1 MRMSVGFYFG
11 TAFRRMWQSRRQ
23 YLIYSIGII
32 VTISVISSLTIWS
45 VTSENLAV
53 RDFLRDF
60 DYEVRV
66 RSYLPDR
73 LPEIQAWLEDHPL
86 IESVANISYNQAFFN
101 AEDKD
106 PMYRFFP
113 LDNQDDPNNP
123 VSVATLLLPPNSTI
137 KRLKSQFNVVGNF
150 SLELGEVLISE
161 QQADILET
169 IFGEKIVPGMK
180 LNLSVCRNSFDWG
193 VYLFQYQPTHF
204 YNVTVKGIYRR
215 IPSITM
221 LQKTFSEDFIDNS
234 IIFLYDNLN
243 RADKL
248 KMLDDNGLYPVVTAK
263 CDPNKIASG
272 GINDIIAKL
281 VELED
286 QITIEQST
294 ALPFIL
300 YSPIEELQQSYGRAN
315 TIIALMIPVA
325 VFGILQSLFAINIII
340 EKMKDELAILKERG
354 GQIIQL
360 LGSTLLEFSIVI
372 LISICIAG
380 VLSFILASL
389 IPSLGVGRFS
399 AENFKDFF
407 TNIEIHLIPFL
418 YTSLAVLGISLVFVG
433 YKVNKVL
440 PKTYSERD
448 LAFRDN
454 VEKWLAIILL
464 AVGTLAII
472 IYFLIFGLK
481 YGNSIKNIFNFTET
495 NTEQSSIVYLLLSIM
510 IILGSVLLGLAAREV
525 LSRLRTIYSKIY
537 KKGGFFIAHNFKKS
551 KHSLNSILIIT
562 IILSGT
568 LIFSFS
574 LRDSY
579 KNVELNT
586 NYYNNG
592 ADFRIETEST
602 HNAIELSLLLEDGID
617 DAMSVLKTT
626 GSHGY
631 DEKVTLLGI
640 DAVKYASIGR
650 WIDNSFINDEVYIP
664 SSYMFRNTTDWL
676 HALNNINDGLIISDG
691 LARENNYMIGDTI
704 NIQNI
709 LIGSST
715 YITEQF
721 YITGVIHSAPGFGL
735 ATGENLELNQPNDHF
750 ALMNFRKANEDF
762 EVNNTNLVFASLEDG
777 YQLVDVESNLM
788 EMDDVLVINPSFT
801 NEGFSDKYI
810 NNYVPE
816 LDSFILTQIIIICF
830 LGFLTITTNISYI
843 ISTRRRNSTILSLFG
858 NTRITLTNTI
868 LNEILLLDITA
879 IIAGLALGLPLGLLG
894 VKLLQPY
901 FLNKVIYPVSFAI
914 NGLNLVFLILGI
926 VIISLLAAIPSL
938 IRLYKSKEIDVIHN
952 PAYN

>member
-60 DYEVRV
+60 DYELRV

-137 KRLKSQFNVVGNF
+137 KRLKSQFKVVGNF

-169 IFGEKIVPGMK
+169 IFSEKIVPGMK
-180 LNLSVCRNSFDWG
+180 LNLSVCRNSYDWG

-204 YNVTVKGIYRR
+204 YNITVKGIYRR

-221 LQKTFSEDFIDNS
+221 LQKSFSEDFIDNS

-248 KMLDDNGLYPVVTAK
+248 KMLDDNGLYPIVTAK
-263 CDPNKIASG
+263 CDPDKLASE
-272 GINDIIAKL
+272 GIDNIIAKL
-281 VELED
+281 VELEE
-286 QITIEQST
+286 QITLEQST

-315 TIIALMIPVA
+315 TIIVLMIPVA

-340 EKMKDELAILKERG
+340 EKMKDELIILKERG
-354 GQIIQL
+354 AQTIQL
-360 LGSTLLEFSIVI
+360 LGSTLLEFFIVI

-380 VLSFILASL
+380 MLSFLLASL
-389 IPSLGVGRFS
+389 IPSLGAGRFS
-399 AENFKDFF
+399 AESFKDFF
-407 TNIEIHLIPFL
+407 TNLEIHLIPFL
-418 YTSLAVLGISLVFVG
+418 YTSLAVLGISMVVVG

-440 PKTYSERD
+440 PQTYSERD

-454 VEKWLAIILL
+454 VEKWIALGLL
-464 AVGTLAII
+464 TVGTLAVI
-472 IYFLIFGLK
+472 IYFLIFSLT
-481 YGNSIKNIFNFTET
+481 YSSSIKNIFNFSQT
-495 NTEQSSIVYLLLSIM
+495 NTEQSSTAYLLISIM
-510 IILGSVLLGLAAREV
+510 IILVSVLLGIAAREV
-525 LSRLRTIYSKIY
+525 LSRLRTLYSKIY

-551 KHSLNSILIIT
+551 KHSLNSILILT
-562 IILSGT
+562 VILSST

-592 ADFRIETEST
+592 ADLRIETAST
-602 HNAIELSLLLEDGID
+602 HHTIELSLLLEEGID
-617 DAMSVLKTT
+617 DAMSVLIAT
-626 GSHGY
+626 GSYAY
-631 DEKVTLLGI
+631 DEQVTLLGI
-640 DAVKYASIGR
+640 DAVKYATIGR
-650 WIDNSFINDEVYIP
+650 WIDNSFINDEAYIP
-664 SSYMFRNTTDWL
+664 SSYMFRNTTEWL
-676 HALNNINDGLIISDG
+676 NALNNTYDGIIISDV
-691 LARENNYMIGDTI
+691 LARENNLMVGDSLNI
-704 NIQNI
+704 NDI
-709 LIGSST
+709 LIGST
-715 YITEQF
+715 TLYDDEF
-721 YITGVIHSAPGFGL
+721 YIAGVIHSAPGFGL
-735 ATGENLELNQPNDHF
+735 ATGENLELDQPNDHF
-750 ALMNFRKANEDF
+750 ALMNFRKANE
-762 EVNNTNLVFASLEDG
+762 VYGYNNTNLIFASLEDG
-777 YQLVDVESNLM
+777 YSLEDVEETIM
-788 EMDDVLVINPSFT
+788 AKEDVLTINPSFT
-801 NEGFSDKYI
+801 SEGFSDKYI

-816 LDSFILTQIIIICF
+816 LNSFIIAQIIIISF
-830 LGFLTITTNISYI
+830 LSFLTITTNISYI
-843 ISTRRRNSTILSLFG
+843 ISTRKRNSAILSLFG

-879 IIAGLALGLPLGLLG
+879 IIAGLVVGLPLGLLG

-914 NGLNLVFLILGI
+914 NGLNLVLLILGI
-926 VIISLLAAIPSL
+926 IVISLLAAIPSL
-938 IRLYKSKEIDVIHN
+938 IRLYRSKEVDIIHN
-952 PAYN
+952 PA